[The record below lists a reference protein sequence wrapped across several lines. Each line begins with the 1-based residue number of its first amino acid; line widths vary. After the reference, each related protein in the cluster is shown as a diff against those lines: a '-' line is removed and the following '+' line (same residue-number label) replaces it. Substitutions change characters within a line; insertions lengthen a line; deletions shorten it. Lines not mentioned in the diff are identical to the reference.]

1 MECVWKHQIPSESSI
16 LEGLTRTNG
25 KSLNDKALATLM
37 VEVESA
43 VNSRPLTVE
52 TLSDISSQMLFSPSN
67 LLTMKTSVIIPPP
80 GVFTKQDLYL

>member
-1 MECVWKHQIPSESSI
+1 MWRKNPPGASHMECVWKHQIPSESSV

-25 KSLNDKALATLM
+25 KSLNDKALETLM

-52 TLSDISSQMLFSPSN
+52 TLSDISN
-67 LLTMKTSVIIPPP
+67 
-80 GVFTKQDLYL
+80 